1 MPKLQRLPARVQP
14 LDAPKGGWADPRRG
28 SAHSRGYGYEW
39 QQRRLLILHRDA
51 GLCQPCQQRGH
62 VTPGCNTVDHIINK
76 ARGGSDHGSNLQTI
90 CAACHDAK
98 TGAEA
103 RGQEWLG

>member
-1 MPKLQRLPARVQP
+1 MPKLQRLLPRLQS
-14 LDAPKGGWADPRRG
+14 LDTPKGGWSDPRRG

-39 QQRRLLILHRDA
+39 QKLRLLTLSRDA
-51 GLCQPCQQRGH
+51 GLCQPCLRRGH
-62 VTPGCNTVDHIINK
+62 VTPGCNIVDHIVNK
-76 ARGGSDHGSNLQTI
+76 ARGGNDDGGNLQTI

-103 RGQEWLG
+103 RGQDWLG